1 MNVQGTTRDLYKI
14 KTIASL
20 TGFNPTLLRA
30 WERRYGLLIP
40 TRTDTG
46 HRLYTAD
53 DLRVL
58 RRVRTLLDQGRS
70 IGEIVAQ
77 GRSRLLSQGSGASPA
92 PHLAAGGAPFP
103 LLESLREE
111 ILQAALSLDDV
122 SIHQSLDQA
131 FAAISPSQ
139 VLEHL
144 MIPLGREMGHLW
156 ARQVASIASEHLLTQ
171 ILVRRMQRLIE
182 LENREYGSRGL
193 ALCSGFPDEFH
204 ELGLHLLTYRLLQL
218 GLQVIF
224 LGAAMPFADLAA
236 AVQVRRPQF
245 VLLSVT
251 RPALL
256 ELHKP
261 ALTQFYQG
269 LPKGTRLLVGGSGV
283 KREEHRDLERLGL
296 VLWPAEQSITQ
307 LGEANL
313 FGVNQ

>member
-1 MNVQGTTRDLYKI
+1 MSVQGTTRDLYKI

-40 TRTDTG
+40 TRTETG

-77 GRSRLLSQGSGASPA
+77 GRSRLLSQGAVSQPA
-92 PHLAAGGAPFP
+92 PQFQSAPPPFP

-122 SIHQSLDQA
+122 SIHQCLDQA
-131 FAAISPSQ
+131 FASISPSQ

-144 MIPLGREMGHLW
+144 MLPLSREIGHLW

-171 ILVRRMQRLIE
+171 ILVRRVQRLIE
-182 LENREYGSRGL
+182 LENRNCGSRGL
-193 ALCSGFPDEFH
+193 ALCGGFPDEYH

-224 LGAAMPFADLAA
+224 LGAALPFADLAV
-236 AVQVRRPQF
+236 AVQLRRPQF

-251 RPALL
+251 RLALL

-261 ALTQFYQG
+261 ALVQLYQS
-269 LPKGTRLLVGGSGV
+269 LPAGTRLVVGGSAV
-283 KREEHRDLERLGL
+283 KREEQLDLERLGI
-296 VLWPAEQSITQ
+296 VLWPADQPIAQ
-307 LGEANL
+307 LGETAL
-313 FGVNQ
+313 F